1 MFTIAPLTLMLFTI
15 IIFVSPFYNPLF
27 FLSPI
32 GLALAVTAG
41 AILHCIIAKHCPE
54 QKVKN
59 PLSFAFFG
67 FWWII
72 NSFYLTVLCLLTL
85 DFSEWGSRAKK
96 PEPEPQTI
104 MAEEG
109 IAEFLFITR
118 TAAGND

>member
-1 MFTIAPLTLMLFTI
+1 MFTVAPLTLMLFTI
-15 IIFVSPFYNPLF
+15 GIFVAPFYNPLF

-32 GLALAVTAG
+32 GPALAMTAG
-41 AILHCIIAKHCPE
+41 AILHWIIAKHCPE

-59 PLSFAFFG
+59 PLSFALFG

-85 DFSEWGSRAKK
+85 DFSDWGSRAKK
-96 PEPEPQTI
+96 LEPDPQTV

-109 IAEFLFITR
+109 IPEFVFVTI